1 MMTIGSLYSLIPRLY
16 GEKVMYS
23 VKAVDIHFWV
33 ATIGIVLYIASMWV
47 SGIGQGLMLRA
58 FDDYGNLAYTFIES
72 VVFMHWPLVVRMI
85 GGMFFVSG
93 VVVMAFNVF
102 MTIRNAKLEQ
112 AALEAKIAA
121 KMAKAGA

>member
-1 MMTIGSLYSLIPRLY
+1 
-16 GEKVMYS
+16 
-23 VKAVDIHFWV
+23 
-33 ATIGIVLYIASMWV
+33 MWV

-93 VVVMAFNVF
+93 VVVMAVNVA
-102 MTIRNAKLEQ
+102 MTIRNAKLSRRRWRPRSRPRWRRPVPEEFKQ
-112 AALEAKIAA
+112 
-121 KMAKAGA
+121 

>member
-1 MMTIGSLYSLIPRLY
+1 M
-16 GEKVMYS
+16 
-23 VKAVDIHFWV
+23 HFWL

-93 VVVMAFNVF
+93 VVIMVFNVV
-102 MTIRNAKLEQ
+102 MTIRNAKIEQ

-121 KMAKAGA
+121 KMARAGA